1 MAIIPNLSI
10 LKRAAE
16 FAGDSFRGMRLDAVR
31 VSPVGTDGARIEAA
45 DVKSAVSVVV
55 DTLPNG
61 EFSAPV
67 VLPAID
73 LAAIKAA
80 DRNGRILADGFQ
92 CASVS
97 ADPVDGSFPDVG
109 QVIPK
114 WDPIGQSAFRL
125 PVDRLLLLLRVYHA
139 AGIDAVEIVAPTG
152 RTSAGNPRPIGIYGV
167 KGGRLISESA
177 AGCILPEPLDND
189 AHKELGEAFRQQ
201 EERAGL
207 RPAADPSSQAEPSAS
222 ADTLAVPVGPTA
234 PVSLADV
241 IGATM
246 APDESTAATMAI
258 PRYQPAAD
266 TSTDPSADA
275 EPSAADQSGPIDR
288 KRGPIAARVD
298 RGTGARGD
306 GIEIRFSGV
315 PSVECRAD
323 LKRAGFRWSRSA
335 GCWYARR
342 STGAER
348 MAQIVE
354 NVYVTMAAE

>member
-1 MAIIPNLSI
+1 MAIIPNLAV

-16 FAGDSFRGMRLDAVR
+16 FAGDAFRGLRLDAVR

-61 EFSAPV
+61 EFPAPV

-73 LAAIKAA
+73 LAGIKSA
-80 DRNGRILADGFQ
+80 DRNGRILADGFKS
-92 CASVS
+92 ASVS
-97 ADPVDGSFPDVG
+97 ADPIDGSFPDVG

-125 PVDRLLLLLRVYHA
+125 SVERLLVLLRVYHA

-152 RTSAGNPRPIGIYGV
+152 RTSASNPRPIGIYGV
-167 KGGRLISESA
+167 KEGRLISESA
-177 AGCILPEPLDND
+177 AGCILPEPLDD
-189 AHKELGEAFRQQ
+189 DRHRELGEAFRKQ

-207 RPAADPSSQAEPSAS
+207 RPAADAEPSAP
-222 ADTLAVPVGPTA
+222 ADTLPVPVESSA

-241 IGATM
+241 IGATI
-246 APDESTAATMAI
+246 APAESTAATMAI
-258 PRYQPAAD
+258 PRYQP
-266 TSTDPSADA
+266 SADA
-275 EPSAADQSGPIDR
+275 EPSAADQPGPIDR

-298 RGTGARGD
+298 RGTGPRGD

-354 NVYVTMAAE
+354 NVYVTMPAE

>member
-1 MAIIPNLSI
+1 MAIIPNLSV

-16 FAGDSFRGMRLDAVR
+16 FAGDAFRGLRLDAVR
-31 VSPVGTDGARIEAA
+31 VSPVGTDGARIDAA
-45 DVKSAVSVVV
+45 DVKSAVSIVV

-73 LAAIKAA
+73 LAGIKAA

-97 ADPVDGSFPDVG
+97 AGPVDGSFPDVG

-114 WDPIGQSAFRL
+114 WDPIGQSSFRL
-125 PVDRLLLLLRVYHA
+125 PIDRLLGLLRVYHA
-139 AGIDAVEIVAPTG
+139 NGIDAVEIVAPTG
-152 RTSAGNPRPIGIYGV
+152 RTSASNPRPIGIYGV

-177 AGCILPEPLDND
+177 AGCILPEPLDD
-189 AHKELGEAFRQQ
+189 DRHRELGEAFRKQ

-207 RPAADPSSQAEPSAS
+207 RPAADAEPSAP
-222 ADTLAVPVGPTA
+222 ADTLPVPVESSA

-246 APDESTAATMAI
+246 AP
-258 PRYQPAAD
+258 
-266 TSTDPSADA
+266 A
-275 EPSAADQSGPIDR
+275 EPSGLDEPTAPDDGAPIDR
-288 KRGPIAARVD
+288 KRGPITARVD
-298 RGTGARGD
+298 RGTGPRGD

-323 LKRAGFRWSRSA
+323 LKRAGFRWSRSS

>member
-1 MAIIPNLSI
+1 MAIIPNLSV

-16 FAGDSFRGMRLDAVR
+16 FAGDSFRGLRLDAVR

-80 DRNGRILADGFQ
+80 DRNGRILADGFKS
-92 CASVS
+92 ASVS
-97 ADPVDGSFPDVG
+97 ADPIDGSFPDVG

-125 PVDRLLLLLRVYHA
+125 SVERLLVLLRVYHA

-152 RTSAGNPRPIGIYGV
+152 RTSASNPRPIGIYGV
-167 KGGRLISESA
+167 KDGRLISESA
-177 AGCILPEPLDND
+177 AGCILPEPLDD
-189 AHKELGEAFRQQ
+189 DRHRELGEAFRKQ

-207 RPAADPSSQAEPSAS
+207 RPAADAEPSAP
-222 ADTLAVPVGPTA
+222 ADTLPVPVESSA

-246 APDESTAATMAI
+246 AP
-258 PRYQPAAD
+258 
-266 TSTDPSADA
+266 A
-275 EPSAADQSGPIDR
+275 EPSGLDEPTAPDDGAPIDR

-298 RGTGARGD
+298 RGTGPRGD

-323 LKRAGFRWSRSA
+323 LKRSGFRWSRSA

-354 NVYVTMAAE
+354 NVYVTMPAE